1 MISIYE
7 LPSLLRLFLFASLS
21 TILIAL
27 VFIAIYVLYS
37 KDKENLYFSYLLSY
51 FIALFLLT
59 ISRTPVYD
67 NFNELSFSIVNMVLI
82 VPLIIDVLM
91 YIKKHN
97 IMDIIDAFFLFI
109 NLPFFSIVPIW
120 KYLYIFSVY
129 FFLVRTAFMIVN
141 ITKMINEKPGIF
153 TLKRAMDSLNSGVL
167 FANNRGYVIF
177 INEFMKKIF
186 IDLNINPYKKID
198 QIVEAITSSPY
209 VIRNLS
215 INSIIIGINDE
226 SYNFEIKKNMQGV
239 YTQIVATIVTK
250 EEKTLKELE
259 RTNNELSA
267 ISNEINEAI
276 NKIKENEEI
285 KESLRLKGIVH
296 DTLAQHLSILHSFIL
311 ENNIDNIDQIKQMIS
326 QMLPEF
332 DKDSNEDFN
341 SVLKRLIESY
351 SIVNVKLHVNGSL
364 PNDPIKASFL
374 INTIR
379 ECTTNAI
386 KHGKASNVYVR
397 IKNTSNNRY
406 NISISN
412 DGLVSDKEII
422 AGNGLSNI
430 NYQARLINGKVK
442 ISTSPKFKIQFI
454 I

>member
-153 TLKRAMDSLNSGVL
+153 TIKRAMDSLNSGVL

-186 IDLNINPYKKID
+186 VDLNINPYKKID

-226 SYNFEIKKNMQGV
+226 SYNFEIKKNMKGF

-311 ENNIDNIDQIKQMIS
+311 ENNIDNLDQIKQMIS

-412 DGLVSDKEII
+412 DGLVSEKEII

-430 NYQARLINGKVK
+430 NYQARLINGKMK